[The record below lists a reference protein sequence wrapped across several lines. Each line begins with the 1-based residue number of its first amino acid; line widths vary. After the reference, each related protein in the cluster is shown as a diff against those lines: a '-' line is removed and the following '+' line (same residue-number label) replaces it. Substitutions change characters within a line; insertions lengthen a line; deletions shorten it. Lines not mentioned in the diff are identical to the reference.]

1 MGEGCQ
7 AVIWGGMD
15 DLDLDALWKSY
26 LGSQLTG
33 HSAVGG
39 TVTLKGPLRDPKQWT
54 LNGDISDL
62 ALDVEYAKLHNQDPL
77 RFTYAQQSLRIEQA
91 HLVGEGT
98 DVSGHGSISFAVT
111 RDIDVTA
118 DGQIDLKLLDSID
131 SDLTATAAMS
141 VTMT

>member
-39 TVTLKGPLRDPKQWT
+39 TVTLKGPLRDPRQWT

-62 ALDVEYAKLHNQDPL
+62 ARDVEYAKLHNQDPL
-77 RFTYAQQSLRIEQA
+77 RFSYAQQSLLIDHAR
-91 HLVGEGT
+91 LVRAGT
-98 DVSGHGSISFAVT
+98 YVSCSS
-111 RDIDVTA
+111 
-118 DGQIDLKLLDSID
+118 S
-131 SDLTATAAMS
+131 M
-141 VTMT
+141 